1 MKYIKGVYLNRYKR
15 NLFNISMFLFLL
27 MFLVLAVFVT
37 VQAVVHIP
45 RATINRISNKESGAK
60 PGDIIRYTVKVKR
73 LDTVQTERIRLVESL
88 PSELEY
94 LGNVS
99 IDYGHITNFNE
110 ISVNDENY
118 NLEFDIALIDYLP
131 DMNGELTLSYDV
143 RVLRESN
150 TSPTINTL
158 SHLYCYAYPIA
169 QARPTVASESSGSFE
184 DSVIYRKTSR
194 LHMIKYIK
202 DVISNN
208 ISAKIVWIDGV
219 NLPEYVD
226 VRLYKDDVP
235 YSDFVRLTAA
245 NNWEYTW
252 NVTYKD
258 PSISTPSNSSPSTAA
273 TTSPVQW
280 YVKQE
285 TVWDG
290 YTSSLVVLPNN
301 RYVFTNRYIADP
313 AKPDS
318 NNKTDNSDNNT
329 GDNNNNNKSNNNSNS
344 DNKNSNDN
352 NNSNNSKNSNS
363 NNNNESKKPSIP
375 NATENRKE
383 ESGDI
388 VSNEK
393 LSSAVKSGKLI
404 KAEVSADVGGVAV
417 LANNVEDGAIINYHI
432 KIENLYDTDLIGLR
446 IREYMPEYTHYY
458 SHSGSL
464 GDYGYVNGKEHIT
477 WFIPVLRVG
486 ESINLE
492 FKASKDYCVQG
503 NISTKLYYEVTGS
516 ESKPYSNMA
525 RDPINVVKTE

>member
-1 MKYIKGVYLNRYKR
+1 M
-15 NLFNISMFLFLL
+15 
-27 MFLVLAVFVT
+27 
-37 VQAVVHIP
+37 QAVVHIP

-158 SHLYCYAYPIA
+158 SHLYCYAYPVA

-226 VRLYKDDVP
+226 VRLYKDDIP

-258 PSISTPSNSSPSTAA
+258 PSISTPSNSSPSNAA
-273 TTSPVQW
+273 TPSPVQW

-301 RYVFTNRYIADP
+301 RYVFTNRYIAEP

-318 NNKTDNSDNNT
+318 NNKTDNSDNNS
-329 GDNNNNNKSNNNSNS
+329 GDNNNKSNNSNSNS

-393 LSSAVKSGKLI
+393 LSSAVKSWDAGLPPAIDALDRQRHQARLPGRNGWRPPPSAGRGSHGSALCGGQGRRRTPLGSSNRKQLKLSDIQFFSHYILSWLNEIWYRFWWWGSFWGVRLWARTMMTSPTRPFCVNGELLRCPI
-404 KAEVSADVGGVAV
+404 KVLRPMRAADVLAVATVRGV
-417 LANNVEDGAIINYHI
+417 LAISRE
-432 KIENLYDTDLIGLR
+432 LR
-446 IREYMPEYTHYY
+446 P
-458 SHSGSL
+458 
-464 GDYGYVNGKEHIT
+464 YG
-477 WFIPVLRVG
+477 
-486 ESINLE
+486 
-492 FKASKDYCVQG
+492 
-503 NISTKLYYEVTGS
+503 
-516 ESKPYSNMA
+516 
-525 RDPINVVKTE
+525 